1 MVEIKTLYLQEFNID
16 KYLRQYYSSI
26 DEEEAFF
33 LKQLDKINQTIEGLL
48 YKGNQMLNALRI
60 K

>member
-16 KYLRQYYSSI
+16 KYLKQYYSSI

-33 LKQLDKINQTIEGLL
+33 LKQLDKINQTIEGL
-48 YKGNQMLNALRI
+48 
-60 K
+60 